1 MPLSKWYLFI
11 QKAVQIMNKKTK
23 LANFNPPQLAKYYTN
38 NRMKYNFIG
47 LPEEEFKFSIGDP
60 INLKS
65 SSTASGRAAQNKP
78 GFKRSIGE
86 KLTDM

>member
-47 LPEEEFKFSIGDP
+47 LPEEEFKFSMGVENFCVNFRMRKLIDKFG
-60 INLKS
+60 INFTPEIIL
-65 SSTASGRAAQNKP
+65 
-78 GFKRSIGE
+78 
-86 KLTDM
+86 